1 MNNIDNLISN
11 KKNVKSLNEKNFMIS
26 MAKQDF
32 ASLCYRLNLPKE
44 ELCKYTSKLE
54 KTVIELNNCKNCKGL
69 DCCLNE
75 IKGYVDYPSKNEDYL
90 VFNYTPCKYKKENDK
105 YKSNV
110 VFYETSSLLKNA
122 KMKEVY
128 YNDKARIELL
138 SYLKS
143 FMEEYP
149 SKKGIYLS
157 GSFGTGKSYILNAL
171 LNELSRKNIKCVSIY
186 YPLLLKRLKDSFS
199 SKNESYEQVYNELI
213 NADILLIDDIGAEN
227 NTPWSRDEV
236 LGGILQSRM
245 DNKKITFFTSNF
257 TLNELE
263 SHLSETSTSTD
274 KIKARRIIERIKELT
289 VQISLIGENKRNN

>member
-1 MNNIDNLISN
+1 MKNIDNLINS
-11 KKNVKSLNEKNFMIS
+11 KKDIKRLNEKNFMIC
-26 MAKQDF
+26 METQDF

-54 KTVIELNNCKNCKGL
+54 KTVKELNNCKNCKGL
-69 DCCLNE
+69 NNCLNE
-75 IKGYVDYPSKNEDYL
+75 VVGYVDYPTKKEDYL
-90 VFNYTPCKYKKENDK
+90 TFNYTPCKYKKENDK

-138 SYLKS
+138 SYLKL

-149 SKKGIYLS
+149 NKKGIYLS

-186 YPLLLKRLKDSFS
+186 YPLLLKRLKDSFN

-213 NADILLIDDIGAEN
+213 NSDILLIDDIGAEN

-257 TLNELE
+257 TLDELE
-263 SHLSETSTSTD
+263 NHLSETSTSTD

-289 VQISLIGENKRNN
+289 VQISLIGENRRN